1 MTTFDI
7 EGLSDLAAMKAASDV
22 TEQWFA
28 ARGLQAASILRLTE
42 KYAQRQNLSVPVWA
56 TDAHGTSPEAGKAA
70 KFALN
75 AFLESDDP
83 DEQEWARSALSKT
96 QEVKAQIIDPLSIG
110 LILGGLILASRVKKV
125 GPNGVEFYEG
135 IPDGLAKVLKAV
147 PSFFGKLGS

>member
-56 TDAHGTSPEAGKAA
+56 HGCTWNFP
-70 KFALN
+70 
-75 AFLESDDP
+75 
-83 DEQEWARSALSKT
+83 
-96 QEVKAQIIDPLSIG
+96 
-110 LILGGLILASRVKKV
+110 
-125 GPNGVEFYEG
+125 
-135 IPDGLAKVLKAV
+135 
-147 PSFFGKLGS
+147 